1 MSDGKK
7 IPKKKLLK
15 EAIKLIVPLDL
26 IVGIFMGSI
35 YLFSNNPS
43 RMILSLWLG
52 VLDVD
57 LIALYY
63 IYLSKD
69 GLRSPIAK
77 RRLGTIK
84 RVKLMTTIAHIITAI
99 DIFGGGL
106 LLALYLIYLR
116 AVASGVTKVT
126 ATITSLEAILTLLLL
141 ILLPLPAY
149 VVKRETKKA
158 IRLGME
164 NVASA

>member
-1 MSDGKK
+1 MSDRKK

-15 EAIKLIVPLDL
+15 EAIKLIAPLVPILGIIAGVIYMPYNNAFMAFLGSWLSAIDL
-26 IVGIFMGSI
+26 
-35 YLFSNNPS
+35 N
-43 RMILSLWLG
+43 
-52 VLDVD
+52 
-57 LIALYY
+57 LIAIYYLYLY
-63 IYLSKD
+63 KD
-69 GLRSPIAK
+69 DLQSSIIK
-77 RRLGTIK
+77 RRLDAIK
-84 RVKLMTTIAHIITAI
+84 KVKLATTIAHIITAI